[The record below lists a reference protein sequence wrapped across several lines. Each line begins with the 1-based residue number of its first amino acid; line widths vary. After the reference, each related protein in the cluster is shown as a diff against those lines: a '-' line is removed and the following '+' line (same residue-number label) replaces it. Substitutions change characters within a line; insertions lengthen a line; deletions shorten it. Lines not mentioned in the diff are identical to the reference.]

1 MEATEDYLNV
11 DNTVPGQ
18 QFCCISFISPESV
31 IKKKEI
37 FILHNFLKHV
47 SSEYNISEEDLID
60 KFEDYKYM
68 NEKTLSQTFTEEND
82 FVCNTRGVKVR
93 GSYDTKQE
101 AEFRAK
107 LLQKKDPNHSVF
119 IGQVGYWL
127 PWDPSLTY
135 VDDIDGEYL
144 NNELNTLMKKYKEN
158 QENKDAQFNELVS
171 EKMAIKQPVDNS
183 DPWLDKIEEAPEEE
197 APEEAAP
204 EEAEPE
210 EAEPEEA
217 EPEEAAPTSENYNTI

>member
-1 MEATEDYLNV
+1 METNQDYLNV

-31 IKKKEI
+31 IKKKET
-37 FILHNFLKHV
+37 FILHNFLKHM
-47 SSEYNISEEDLID
+47 SNEYNISEDDLIN
-60 KFEDYKYM
+60 KFEDYKYV
-68 NEKTLSQTFTEEND
+68 NEKTLSQKFTEEND

-93 GSYDTKQE
+93 GSYDTKTE

-107 LLQKKDPNHSVF
+107 LLQKQDPNHSVF

-171 EKMAIKQPVDNS
+171 EKMAIKQPIDNS
-183 DPWLDKIEEAPEEE
+183 DPWLDKIEETPASDEVAPEETVS
-197 APEEAAP
+197 EEAAP
-204 EEAEPE
+204 N
-210 EAEPEEA
+210 
-217 EPEEAAPTSENYNTI
+217 SENDKSV

>member
-1 MEATEDYLNV
+1 METIEDYLNV

-18 QFCCISFISPESV
+18 QFCCISFISPESI

-37 FILHNFLKHV
+37 FILHNFLKHI
-47 SSEYNISEEDLID
+47 SSEYNISEENIIN

-107 LLQKKDPNHSVF
+107 ILQKKDPNHSVF

-158 QENKDAQFNELVS
+158 QESKDVQFNDLVS
-171 EKMAIKQPVDNS
+171 EKMSIKQQNDNS
-183 DPWLDKIEEAPEEE
+183 DPWLDKIEETTNEKHTLEELAPEES
-197 APEEAAP
+197 ATEESAT
-204 EEAEPE
+204 EESVTE
-210 EAEPEEA
+210 ESATEK
-217 EPEEAAPTSENYNTI
+217 SVQI